1 MALRYK
7 FSSRLVGIWRT
18 KVLVVYFAFF
28 FFFPILRQAAGTSVL
43 FAWTLNSSPSLGPSI
58 HEVDWIA
65 GVCAERRNKAGERD
79 REQNPWGAA
88 GGTGLLSLER
98 RGWGETSSLSTTIW
112 KEVCSKE
119 SIGLFSPMTTDI
131 GCEETASSGTRGSL
145 DWIIGRIYSQKRLSS
160 TGMSCLGRRENSDPW
175 RYLRNVWMQH

>member
-145 DWIIGRIYSQKRLSS
+145 DWIIGRIFHKRGCQAL
-160 TGMSCLGRRENSDPW
+160 EW
-175 RYLRNVWMQH
+175 AV